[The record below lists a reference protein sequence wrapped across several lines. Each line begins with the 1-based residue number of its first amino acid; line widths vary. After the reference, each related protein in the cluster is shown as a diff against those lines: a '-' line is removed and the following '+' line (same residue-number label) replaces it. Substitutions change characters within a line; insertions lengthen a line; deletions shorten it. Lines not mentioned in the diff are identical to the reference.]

1 MIALFCHTYSFP
13 CFLDNMVYD
22 FSVSN
27 GAFSHL
33 CVFHLFLIYTLL
45 VCCFFSYHKCITC
58 CVLNSWMPSLFQAW
72 DGCWLVSQS
81 PWLWLL
87 AFWCG
92 DQHSAELGGLVGGG
106 CGSGGG
112 ITLILTPK
120 PKTFNMSGV
129 STKKKKKKKKK
140 KRKSD
145 WNRWSNTSEAVT
157 AYLSLS
163 IPKILG
169 GNLGF
174 RAPCGNTQQV
184 E

>member
-1 MIALFCHTYSFP
+1 MIALLCHTYSFP

-45 VCCFFSYHKCITC
+45 VCCFFSYHKYITC
-58 CVLNSWMPSLFQAW
+58 SVLNSWMPSLFQAR

-92 DQHSAELGGLVGGG
+92 YQHSAELWSLVGESCGSG
-106 CGSGGG
+106 CGSHSECKGKGRVESVF
-112 ITLILTPK
+112 ISICCHILFTDTLYK
-120 PKTFNMSGV
+120 
-129 STKKKKKKKKK
+129 
-140 KRKSD
+140 
-145 WNRWSNTSEAVT
+145 
-157 AYLSLS
+157 
-163 IPKILG
+163 
-169 GNLGF
+169 NLF
-174 RAPCGNTQQV
+174 CLKQNS
-184 E
+184 